1 MSHRVSFI
9 VRFYSSVCY
18 CESKEDW
25 ETSVNSTGPE
35 KMELSLN
42 IQYKI
47 SCGV

>member
-25 ETSVNSTGPE
+25 GKLGKFHRSWENGAFSKYTV
-35 KMELSLN
+35 
-42 IQYKI
+42 
-47 SCGV
+47 